1 MSEVHYFP
9 RYSQKENMVT
19 NNTLLLFNRLYNHSA
34 DIFNQFLNNLIEK
47 ENHEIDTR
55 LSFEQQV
62 KAKESVPD
70 GVIHQQSFK
79 IIIETKLYGQE
90 HIQQLI
96 KHHNSFNNEDQQ
108 LLLWVNK
115 TPIDKAYY
123 EKITKELTAI
133 NEQRDNK
140 IMFVPVTFKEICDKA
155 AEIIE
160 NQHFGLGEV
169 VEDYAA
175 FCNEAGL
182 IDNSHTKMRV
192 VLASRSLEQN
202 MEHGVYYAP
211 SSRGYQ
217 QHKYLGLYGNKAVR
231 GIGQITNSADIEY
244 DEATGELS
252 VIATQIEDITEAQK
266 SIVKQVIQ
274 EGKREQGFLIAKD
287 HRFFFVDR
295 FEETEY
301 KKPTPGGLMGQ
312 RYFDLADLPGFT
324 SELSTKEIAELL
336 DNKVWEMK
344 N

>member
-1 MSEVHYFP
+1 MSQVHYFP

-19 NNTLLLFNRLYNHSA
+19 NNTLLLFNRLYNYSA
-34 DIFNQFLNNLIEK
+34 DTFNQFLNNLIEK
-47 ENHEIDTR
+47 EDHEIDTR
-55 LSFEQQV
+55 LAFEQQV

-115 TPIDKAYY
+115 SPIDEAYKA
-123 EKITKELTAI
+123 KIIKELTAI
-133 NEQRDNK
+133 NEQQENK
-140 IMFVPVTFKEICDKA
+140 IMFIPVTFKEICDKT
-155 AEIIE
+155 AEVVQ
-160 NQHFGLGEV
+160 NQYFGLGEV

-192 VLASRSLEQN
+192 VLASKSLEQN
-202 MEHGVYYAP
+202 IEHGVYYAP

-244 DEATGELS
+244 NEESDEFS
-252 VIATQIEDITEAQK
+252 VIATQIGNITEKQK
-266 SIVKQVIQ
+266 NTIKQVIQ
-274 EGKREQGFLIAKD
+274 EAKEEQGFLIAKG
-287 HRFFFVDR
+287 HRFFFVDK
-295 FEETEY
+295 FEKTEY

-312 RYFDLADLPGFT
+312 RYFDLADVPGFT
-324 SELSTKEIAELL
+324 SILSTKEIAELL
-336 DNKVWEMK
+336 NHREWETK
-344 N
+344 T

>member
-1 MSEVHYFP
+1 
-9 RYSQKENMVT
+9 
-19 NNTLLLFNRLYNHSA
+19 
-34 DIFNQFLNNLIEK
+34 
-47 ENHEIDTR
+47 
-55 LSFEQQV
+55 V

-70 GVIHQQSFK
+70 GVIQQQSFK

-115 TPIDKAYY
+115 APIDEAYY

-140 IMFVPVTFKEICDKA
+140 IMFIAVTFKEICDKA
-155 AEIIE
+155 VEITQ
-160 NQHFGLGEV
+160 NQQFGLGEV

-192 VLASRSLEQN
+192 VLASKSLKQN

-217 QHKYLGLYGNKAVR
+217 KHKYLGLYGNKAVR
-231 GIGQITNSADIEY
+231 SIGQITNSADIEY
-244 DEATGELS
+244 DEATCELS
-252 VIATQIEDITEAQK
+252 VIATQIGDITEAQK

-274 EGKREQGFLIAKD
+274 EAKREQGFLIAKD

>member
-34 DIFNQFLNNLIEK
+34 DTFNQFLNNLIEK
-47 ENHEIDTR
+47 VDQKIDTR

-70 GVIHQQSFK
+70 GVIRQQSFK

-90 HIQQLI
+90 QIKQLI
-96 KHHNSFNNEDQQ
+96 KHHHSFNNEDQQ

-115 TPIDKAYY
+115 APIDKAY
-123 EKITKELTAI
+123 ETKIIKELTAI
-133 NEQRDNK
+133 NEQKENK

-155 AEIIE
+155 AEIIQ

-244 DEATGELS
+244 DEETGEFS
-252 VIATQIEDITEAQK
+252 VIETQIKDITETQK
-266 SIVKQVIQ
+266 ETVKKVIQ
-274 EGKREQGFLIAKD
+274 KAKEEQGFLIAKG
-287 HRFFFVDR
+287 HRFFFVDK
-295 FEETEY
+295 FEEMEY
-301 KKPTPGGLMGQ
+301 KKTTPGGLMGQ
-312 RYFDLADLPGFT
+312 RYFDLADVPGFNLK
-324 SELSTKEIAELL
+324 LSTKEIADLL
-336 DNKVWEMK
+336 DKKEWGAK
-344 N
+344 D